1 MKLTQ
6 KALSLIRGP
15 QERMD
20 VAKALKVSD
29 QTIVRYIKDND
40 DELTKAAALV
50 EIRRITGLS
59 DDEILEPEAA
69 VASH

>member
-59 DDEILEPEAA
+59 DDEILEPESELA
-69 VASH
+69 